1 METNDRNMV
10 SFMAISPME
19 IVKDEL
25 KARGISQKEFAYRI
39 GMQPSNLS
47 RAIKE
52 GNISPQFAARL
63 ESALGI
69 PSSEWMSLQA
79 QYERDLIAIRNRD
92 ESEKEAVVREQ
103 MLCGVL
109 NLAELYKR
117 LRISTSEFVHRK
129 MELIS
134 DMLGWDLMKLPEA
147 PFMQAACYKKSDKL
161 TIDEKNQN
169 TWLTIAYI
177 ESRKS
182 MPTADYTKG
191 NAAIASKLISKRVHD
206 GGVTEHEIREILND
220 NGIAYSV
227 VEKLSKT
234 PIDAVSM
241 MVEGKPAIV
250 TTHRYNDMS
259 RLIFNVEHELGH
271 IELHFR
277 KDGCATFISSDESYS
292 ADGLEEREA
301 NNFAEDALIPPKTWA
316 AMMNSRANNISSQ
329 NIVRKLRGLSIQY
342 GLDPNIVIWRY
353 KYESHNYQLRG
364 TKPVP
369 IR

>member
-1 METNDRNMV
+1 METNNRNMV
-10 SFMAISPME
+10 SFMAIPPME

-25 KARGISQKEFAYRI
+25 KARGISQKEFAHRI

-69 PSSEWMSLQA
+69 PSNEWMSLQA
-79 QYERDLIAIRNRD
+79 QYERDLIAIRERD
-92 ESEKEAVVREQ
+92 ESEKEAMVMEQ
-103 MLCGVL
+103 MLCGIL

-129 MELIS
+129 MEQIS
-134 DMLGWDLMKLPEA
+134 DRLGWNVMKLPEA
-147 PFMQAACYKKSDKL
+147 QFMQTACYKKSDKL
-161 TIDEKNQN
+161 TTDEKNQN

-177 ESRKS
+177 ESRAS
-182 MPTADYTKG
+182 IPTAPYTQG
-191 NAAIASKLISKRVHD
+191 NAVVASKQISQRAHE
-206 GGVTEHEIREILND
+206 GGITEREIRRILND

-227 VEKLSKT
+227 VEKLSQT

-241 MVEGKPAIV
+241 MIEGRPAIV

-271 IELHFR
+271 IDLHFG
-277 KDGCATFISSDESYS
+277 KDGYNTFIASDESYKTDS
-292 ADGLEEREA
+292 LEEREA
-301 NNFAEDALIPPKTWA
+301 NSFAEDALIPKKTWT
-316 AMMNSRANNISSQ
+316 AMMNSGTDNISSQ
-329 NIVRKLRGLSIQY
+329 NIVRKLRILSAQY
-342 GLDPNIVIWRY
+342 DLDPNIVIWRY
-353 KYESHNYQLRG
+353 KYESHNYKLRG
-364 TKPVP
+364 TKPIP